1 MSNVNKQESDEMKSK
16 ESGGKKSIG
25 CPAKDKVIKSPVKKE
40 AADAKSSEE
49 LIPYCPCNDYLEE
62 ELSIECELS

>member
-1 MSNVNKQESDEMKSK
+1 MSDVKKQDGDGMKNK

-25 CPAKDKVIKSPVKKE
+25 HPAEHKVIKSPVKKE

-49 LIPYCPCNDYLEE
+49 LIPYCPCN
-62 ELSIECELS
+62 

>member
-1 MSNVNKQESDEMKSK
+1 MSDVKKQDGGGMKNK

-25 CPAKDKVIKSPVKKE
+25 HPAEHKVIKSPVKKE

-49 LIPYCPCNDYLEE
+49 LIPY
-62 ELSIECELS
+62 